1 MANQIVSLLPL
12 LVLFGLMYFM
22 MIRPQQQ
29 QQKKRQQMLS
39 NLKAG
44 DEVVTIGGMHGTIQ
58 SIDDTT
64 VVLKVASNV
73 ELKFNRSAVGAT
85 RSES

>member
-39 NLKAG
+39 ALKAG
-44 DEVVTIGGMHGTIQ
+44 DEVVTIGGLHGVIQ

-64 VVLKVASNV
+64 VILKVAPNV

-85 RSES
+85 RSE